1 MRTLLTACL
10 LILGLSNLT
19 LANANE
25 SSAMLESDSPQLNMQ
40 LQVEVVGIDKAAT
53 QASQALRDIAD
64 SVNQLASNPE
74 LSPEQQQHFQQT
86 LNAVERLSQQLDSSL
101 KQLPDTVAQSTKP
114 IVNLADKLSSE
125 VQFWVMII
133 LISLVIIIIVA
144 LLAIYFS
151 VLAPTSRAV
160 LSATGQLNQLASSLK
175 TTAEL
180 VEKTAAQN
188 QRLLE
193 HLKPAPQRFSQR
205 QRAKAATI

>member
-1 MRTLLTACL
+1 MRSLLTACL
-10 LILGLSNLT
+10 LMLGLSSLS
-19 LANANE
+19 LAHASE
-25 SSAMLESDSPQLNMQ
+25 PLAELESDSPQLNMQ
-40 LQVEVVGIDKAAT
+40 LQVEVVGIDKAAA

-64 SVNQLASNPE
+64 SVNHLASNPE
-74 LSPEQQQHFQQT
+74 LSPEQQQHFKQT
-86 LNAVERLSQQLDSSL
+86 LNAVEQLSQQLDSSL

-133 LISLVIIIIVA
+133 LVSLVIIIIVA
-144 LLAIYFS
+144 LLAIYFG

-180 VEKTAAQN
+180 VEKTSAQN
-188 QRLLE
+188 QHLLE
-193 HLKPAPQRFSQR
+193 RLTPAPQRFSQR
-205 QRAKAATI
+205 QRSKITNK

>member
-10 LILGLSNLT
+10 LILGLSNLS

-40 LQVEVVGIDKAAT
+40 LQVEVIGIDKAAA
-53 QASQALRDIAD
+53 QASQALRAIAD

-86 LNAVERLSQQLDSSL
+86 LNAVEQLSQQLDSSL

-188 QRLLE
+188 QHLLE

-205 QRAKAATI
+205 QRAKAATK